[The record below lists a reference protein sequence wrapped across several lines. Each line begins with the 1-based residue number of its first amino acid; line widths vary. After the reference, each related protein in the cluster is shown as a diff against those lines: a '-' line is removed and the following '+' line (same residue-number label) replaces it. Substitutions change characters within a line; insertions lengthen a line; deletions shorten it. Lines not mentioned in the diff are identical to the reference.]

1 MKRRSRWVALLPAIG
16 LAFAMTTSV
25 AAVSVPGN
33 GSITI
38 TPEKLTVKCDQWL
51 KVRATVLDAAGHPIK
66 GVKVKWSIDNKV
78 SGDKVDPKKS
88 KTNKDG
94 VAKTRFKF
102 SSKSLVDRVIRAT
115 AGPLTAT
122 AVIHVT
128 SCKKD
133 DDDGDK
139 DDHDDDN
146 GEHDG
151 DHGGD
156 GHHEDGVSKKVGT
169 QSRTVNLALASA
181 ILAGTS
187 QRTIGAGPATGQV
200 YGAVKPLTALPAA
213 ATVPAKSMDPAPL
226 TALVAVLAGL
236 AIIVRRLVLS
246 RR

>member
-1 MKRRSRWVALLPAIG
+1 MKRRSRWVALLAALG

-25 AAVSVPGN
+25 SAVSIPGN
-33 GSITI
+33 GHITI
-38 TPEKLTVKCDQWL
+38 TPDKFKVKCDTWL
-51 KVRATVLDAAGHPIK
+51 KVKATVLDQNGDPIK
-66 GVKVKWSIDNKV
+66 GAKVTWSIDNKQ
-78 SGDKVDPKKS
+78 SGDKIDPKTS
-88 KTNKDG
+88 KTNKHG

-102 SSKSLVDRVIRAT
+102 SHKSLVDRVIRAT

-122 AVIHVT
+122 VVIDVT

-139 DDHDDDN
+139 DDHDD
-146 GEHDG
+146 G
-151 DHGGD
+151 DDDDHHGGD

-169 QSRTVNLALASA
+169 QSRTVNLSLSNA

-187 QRTIGAGPATGQV
+187 QRTIGAGPTSGQV

-226 TALVAVLAGL
+226 TALLAVLAGL
-236 AIIVRRLVLS
+236 AIIVRRLVFS